1 MGMLRGETA
10 LVTGGASGIGRAV
23 VEAFIDQGARVMVCD
38 INPERLNEVAQEFG
52 SRVET
57 MAVDVTRY
65 EDVEKAVALCVERF
79 GALTIL
85 VANAGI
91 GDKFTDLATIPGER
105 LGDVYR
111 EVFDINVQG
120 ILNSAH
126 AALPYLAKAKGA
138 MVVTLSNA
146 SFWPDGGGAMY
157 VASKHAALGL
167 MRQMAHEFAPHV
179 RVNAVA
185 PGATETNFSSPRS
198 LGPVVS
204 GAQAHPDMTWQEIKE
219 TIKGRNPMHQ
229 FPPPQE
235 HTGAYVFLASSKLSP
250 TLTGTVIQSDGGL
263 GVRGFRRV
271 SGGEELLTTLN
282 LSPSSPN
289 QDPVAD

>member
-179 RVNAVA
+179 RVNAVS
-185 PGATETNFSSPRS
+185 PGATRTNITSPS
-198 LGPVVS
+198 AFGKATNGPQFS
-204 GAQAHPDMTWQEIKE
+204 GA
-219 TIKGRNPMHQ
+219 
-229 FPPPQE
+229 
-235 HTGAYVFLASSKLSP
+235 
-250 TLTGTVIQSDGGL
+250 
-263 GVRGFRRV
+263 
-271 SGGEELLTTLN
+271 GGEETM
-282 LSPSSPN
+282 
-289 QDPVAD
+289 VAAIESTMPLQYFAAPADHAAA